1 MKIFLLEDDI
11 IFSEIIEE
19 YLVTIGHT
27 VVKSFD
33 AYSAEEIL
41 YSSSFDLLLMDI
53 NIPLGNGLELL
64 QKFRGF
70 GYKTPVI
77 MITSLKSSFEL
88 EKAFELGC
96 NDYIKKP
103 FEFKELKARISNL
116 EKVYKI
122 GFKGCISITEEILFD
137 FENMNI
143 IKNKKRLKIP
153 KKEAEII
160 RYFLLNKNRL
170 ISIEELVLNIWE
182 YNNEPS
188 IATIRTYIK
197 NIRRIIN
204 KNFLIS
210 IKGMGYKYTTF

>member
-11 IFSEIIEE
+11 VFSEIIEE
-19 YLVTIGHT
+19 YLVAIGHT

-53 NIPLGNGLELL
+53 NVPLGNGLDLL

-96 NDYIKKP
+96 NDYIKK
-103 FEFKELKARISNL
+103 
-116 EKVYKI
+116 
-122 GFKGCISITEEILFD
+122 
-137 FENMNI
+137 
-143 IKNKKRLKIP
+143 
-153 KKEAEII
+153 
-160 RYFLLNKNRL
+160 
-170 ISIEELVLNIWE
+170 
-182 YNNEPS
+182 
-188 IATIRTYIK
+188 
-197 NIRRIIN
+197 
-204 KNFLIS
+204 
-210 IKGMGYKYTTF
+210 TF